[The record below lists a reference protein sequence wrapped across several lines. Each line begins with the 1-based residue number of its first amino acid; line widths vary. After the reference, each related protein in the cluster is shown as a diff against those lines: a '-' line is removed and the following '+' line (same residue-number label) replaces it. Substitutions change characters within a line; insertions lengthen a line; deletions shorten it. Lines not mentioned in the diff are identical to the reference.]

1 MTDEPLIGLDLG
13 GTKIAGAV
21 VLNGQILEKRIVPT
35 PQTGAS
41 SVMSAMLELGHE
53 LLRFAPNVKAI
64 GVGSPGS
71 VDAVKGSVRIA
82 VNIPGFENV
91 ALREALSLG
100 FAKPVALENDAKAAA
115 LAEHLYGAAR
125 FADSSVFLT
134 ISTGIG
140 GAIIQDNR
148 IWRGFHG
155 IAGEVGHVRVHQGGA
170 LAATGILGALE
181 GVASGTGI
189 ANKASQ
195 VFGRSMSTREVF
207 ALATD
212 GNSSA
217 LNIIDQAAGLIGQV
231 ICDLQLIVDP
241 EVFILGGGVSE
252 TGSFFLD
259 RIQAAANK
267 NALEFAPV
275 CIRQAELGAD
285 AGVIGAACVAA
296 QQIADSQKLE
306 LA

>member
-13 GTKIAGAV
+13 GSKIAGAIV
-21 VLNGQILEKRIVPT
+21 AGGKILEKRIVPT

-41 SVMSAMLELGHE
+41 AVMAAMLELGHE
-53 LLRFAPNVKAI
+53 LMKFAPNVKAI

-71 VDAVKGSVRIA
+71 VDAAGGVVRIA
-82 VNIPGFENV
+82 VNIPGFENIPLGQV
-91 ALREALSLG
+91 LSAG

-140 GAIIQDNR
+140 GAIIQNNR

-155 IAGEVGHVRVHQGGA
+155 IAGEIGHIKIPHRGT
-170 LAATGILGALE
+170 LAGSSLLGALE
-181 GVASGTGI
+181 RVASGTAI
-189 ANKASQ
+189 ANQASL
-195 VFGRSMSTREVF
+195 VLGHSMSAKDVF
-207 ALATD
+207 ALARD
-212 GNSSA
+212 GHSSA
-217 LNIIDQAAGLIGQV
+217 TSIIDQAAACIAQV
-231 ICDLQLIVDP
+231 LCDLQLIVDP
-241 EVFILGGGVSE
+241 EVFVLGGGVSE
-252 TGSFFLD
+252 AGRFFLD
-259 RIQAAANK
+259 RIQTAADR

-275 CIRQAELGAD
+275 NIRQTELGTD

-296 QQIADSQKLE
+296 QQIVDSQKLE